1 VSAPELTAA
10 VAAINGITI
19 PSNIHSLWSPGT
31 TLSGVTLEARTHAGV
46 LEAQAS
52 GLRSTPVAGTGTAT
66 LPFQSALV
74 LSMRTTAGGQR
85 GRGRLYMPA
94 TGTQLV
100 AATNRVTS
108 SQLDGFLTSMKTYLA
123 AVQTAIDTNV
133 DETVGLAIWSRTALS
148 SALVTQLRVGDVVDT
163 QRRRRDAVP
172 ETYREV
178 VYP

>member
-1 VSAPELTAA
+1 
-10 VAAINGITI
+10 
-19 PSNIHSLWSPGT
+19 
-31 TLSGVTLEARTHAGV
+31 
-46 LEAQAS
+46 
-52 GLRSTPVAGTGTAT
+52 
-66 LPFQSALV
+66 
-74 LSMRTTAGGQR
+74 
-85 GRGRLYMPA
+85 MPA